1 MMMMASML
9 CLPLGACSSGPD
21 APATTSEMSVSFRV
35 ETRTGEGDGGSGE
48 NTSDPDD
55 YDNPMKY
62 ETATEWENYID
73 IANGD
78 YRIGFFDNENR
89 CITPFTPTK
98 IEAVENSHYTE
109 YILKGQVPGV
119 LTLYSDFKIMV
130 LANWKEA
137 YPVMMAGTTIDDICC
152 PKAGADGGNARF
164 AHFGTGEYEVNEENG
179 RYVPMYGI
187 KEYKGVVFGINNEGD
202 PTVLYEGNFGPVNM
216 LRAIAK
222 VELEFATTEGYTL
235 DGSKKICITNY
246 NDYGYCAPE
255 GAYKESDYYHYSWED
270 DYRQGYLH
278 LVGGMNI
285 LGKNILGES
294 ELEMTMLTRD
304 GKDVWV
310 AYLPEY
316 RNVAATSSEQ
326 TDCTNSDRSAATVDA
341 VSKNR
346 AQIAVPITR
355 NGEEY
360 TAHIEFATHKDGEPD
375 QYLNIERN
383 NLYRFTVTKVDQGI
397 KWKVVA
403 LPWNGKVHETIVM

>member
-21 APATTSEMSVSFRV
+21 APAATSEMSVSFRV

-55 YDNPMKY
+55 YDDPMKY

-89 CITPFTPTK
+89 CITPFTPTE

-119 LTLYSDFKIMV
+119 LTFYSDFKIMV
-130 LANWKEA
+130 LANWKDA

-152 PKAGADGGNARF
+152 PKAGTAGGNAQF
-164 AHFGTGEYEVNEENG
+164 AHFGTGECEVDDQSS

-187 KEYKGVVFGINNEGD
+187 KEYKGVEFGINNEEN

-246 NDYGYCAPE
+246 NEYGYCAPE
-255 GAYKESDYYHYSWED
+255 GAYKESDYYHYSWD
-270 DYRQGYLH
+270 KDYRQGYLH
-278 LVGGMNI
+278 LVGDQNDDGM
-285 LGKNILGES
+285 KA
-294 ELEMTMLTRD
+294 LEMTKLTRD

-316 RNVAATSSEQ
+316 RNVTESGEK
-326 TDCTNSDRSAATVDA
+326 TEG
-341 VSKNR
+341 R
-346 AQIAVPITR
+346 ARIAVPIKR
-355 NGEEY
+355 NGVEH
-360 TAHIEFATHKDGEPD
+360 TAHIEFATHDASGEPD

-397 KWKVVA
+397 TWKVVA